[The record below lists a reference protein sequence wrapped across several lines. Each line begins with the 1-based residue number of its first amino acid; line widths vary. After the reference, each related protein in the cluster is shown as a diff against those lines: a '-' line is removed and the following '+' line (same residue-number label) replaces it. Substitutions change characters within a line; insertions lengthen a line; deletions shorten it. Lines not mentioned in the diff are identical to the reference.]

1 MHYRLH
7 YKQSVTVCY
16 DNTIRFRYKQHEVVL
31 SEEQFLNFADLLRCL
46 CHFRHLKWFSLMNH
60 VWLHSDK
67 DGVSLHNGASY
78 FRFFTSSWRHYKRNV
93 HRLILSFLR
102 HGHRES
108 HARDD
113 RQHNYRP
120 RRFAPLYKDSSRLY
134 RGRPEMLLLRM
145 SNNRNVQLFRKGK
158 IQILGALSEETTEQ
172 MTIECLSKVRQL
184 LPNFQLTPATTANM
198 VLRVAV
204 PHTVTRKLTSSNS
217 SVCYEPELFPA
228 ILLTNWA
235 PVHVHV
241 FHNGKAL
248 ITGVK
253 SLGEA
258 NFIYEDLLD
267 FIHSLP
273 SEK

>member
-1 MHYRLH
+1 MFGFTLT
-7 YKQSVTVCY
+7 KMVSVSTTERPTFVSSLRAG
-16 DNTIRFRYKQHEVVL
+16 DTIKGTCIASF
-31 SEEQFLNFADLLRCL
+31 
-46 CHFRHLKWFSLMNH
+46 CHFFAMDIVNRMRVMTGSTTIDLEG
-60 VWLHSDK
+60 LH
-67 DGVSLHNGASY
+67 H
-78 FRFFTSSWRHYKRNV
+78 
-93 HRLILSFLR
+93 
-102 HGHRES
+102 
-108 HARDD
+108 
-113 RQHNYRP
+113 
-120 RRFAPLYKDSSRLY
+120 LYKDSSRLY